1 MHVAALHFVKLFH
14 KTIILQLLL
23 VIDSLSNMDA

>member
-1 MHVAALHFVKLFH
+1 ML

-23 VIDSLSNMDA
+23 QKPLTENK